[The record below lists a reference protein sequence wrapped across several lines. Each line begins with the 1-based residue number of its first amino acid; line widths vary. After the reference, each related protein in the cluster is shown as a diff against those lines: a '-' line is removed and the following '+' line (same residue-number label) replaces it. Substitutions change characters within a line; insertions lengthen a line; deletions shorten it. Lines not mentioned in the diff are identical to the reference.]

1 MDITDNL
8 IQIKITNLRVEINK
22 YNYLYYVLDKSEI
35 PDKSYDQLMQELR
48 NLEDRHPHLVTEDS
62 PTQRVGA
69 APSSKFKEIHHPI
82 PLLSLGNVFNNVDL
96 DHWYSKTSNLLNQDT
111 FGIICELKMDG
122 LAVALTYENGILK
135 HGSTRGNGF
144 SGEDVTQNLR
154 TIHSIPLS
162 IPQNNG
168 GVLEVRGEVYFPISA
183 FTNMNETRIL
193 ENLTPFSNPR
203 NSASGSLRQLDS
215 SITAKRPLD
224 VFIYGLGYTEGITTP
239 DNHWDT
245 LEFLRELGFKTN
257 QNNLYCDHLSTIKQY
272 YQYWLTQKETLDYAT
287 DGIVL
292 KVNKFNQQTQLGN
305 VAREPK
311 WAVAYKFPSEQTIT
325 RLTDIGINVGRTGSL
340 NPYAILKPVFVGG
353 VTIKTATLHNENY
366 ITDKDIRIG
375 DWVIIQRAGE
385 VIPQIVKPIIQKR
398 TGEEKIFLMPL
409 TCPKCDADIIRK
421 PEESMHYCSNSDCIG
436 QALEKIK
443 HFVSREAMNIE
454 GIGEKLC
461 SSLLASNLIS
471 NISDIYKININGI
484 MQLDKIADLSAN
496 KIIDSI
502 EKSKT
507 RPLSRIIFGLGIIHV
522 GSQVAETLASQY
534 LSLEKLSQADRES
547 LLSVP
552 SIGSK
557 IANSITEYF
566 SITSNMTIIHSL
578 EHSGLNVTQ
587 SRQVS
592 QPLQCQGLRF
602 VLTGKLESLTRAM
615 AENKI
620 SELGGI
626 INNNVTSNT
635 NFILVG
641 KDPGSKLQ
649 VAINLGVQILYE
661 KEFLS
666 ITDS

>member
-1 MDITDNL
+1 
-8 IQIKITNLRVEINK
+8 
-22 YNYLYYVLDKSEI
+22 
-35 PDKSYDQLMQELR
+35 
-48 NLEDRHPHLVTEDS
+48 
-62 PTQRVGA
+62 
-69 APSSKFKEIHHPI
+69 
-82 PLLSLGNVFNNVDL
+82 
-96 DHWYSKTSNLLNQDT
+96 
-111 FGIICELKMDG
+111 MDG

-292 KVNKFNQQTQLGN
+292 KVNNFNQQTQLGN

-311 WAVAYKFPSEQTIT
+311 WAVAYKFPSEQAIT

-340 NPYAILKPVFVGG
+340 NPYAILEPVFVGG
-353 VTIKTATLHNENY
+353 VTIKTATLHNEDY

-375 DWVIIQRAGE
+375 DWVVIQRAGE

-436 QALEKIK
+436 QALGKIK

-534 LSLEKLSQADRES
+534 LSLKKLSQADRES

-592 QPLQCQGLRF
+592 QPLQFQGLRF